1 MRPPE
6 TESARSAQ
14 AFLDELR
21 ALGATRA
28 QAVRFRN
35 NRSTYWS
42 LTRRATVLN
51 LHEAYRSAPSDLIR
65 AFAILVMEG
74 GIRSA
79 RSRTA
84 ADRVGSWPRVTE
96 AIRQARV
103 EHRRRKTEEDA
114 AGLAHCC
121 ATPAQRAYLRAC
133 YRYLNTTRFDGR
145 LPDNIP
151 LRLSS
156 RMSSALGHML
166 PEALE
171 DGTPYVAEI
180 ALNADLMLREN
191 ASERFDTLL
200 HEMAHAA
207 DYLLSGGRGHG
218 ASWRSWAR
226 RVGCTPS
233 ARHDRPLRR
242 RSRRGQTVDRCPP
255 LPAALLAPGPAAG

>member
-1 MRPPE
+1 M
-6 TESARSAQ
+6 TISARSAE

-21 ALGATRA
+21 ALGATRT

-51 LHEAYRSAPSDLIR
+51 LHEAYRSAPDDLVR
-65 AFAILVMEG
+65 AFAILVMDG

-79 RSRTA
+79 RSRRA
-84 ADRVGSWPRVTE
+84 ADRVGSWPGVTE
-96 AIRQARV
+96 AVRRARA
-103 EHRRRKTEEDA
+103 EHKRRATEA
-114 AGLAHCC
+114 NGPGLAHCC
-121 ATPAQRAYLRAC
+121 STPAQRAYLRAC
-133 YRYLNTTRFDGR
+133 YRYLNATRFEGR
-145 LPDNIP
+145 LPENIP

-166 PEALE
+166 PEALD

-180 ALNADLMLREN
+180 ALNVDLMLEEN

-226 RVGCTPS
+226 RVGCAPS

-242 RSRRGQTVDRCPP
+242 RSPRGQRVDRCPP
-255 LPAALLAPGPAAG
+255 LPAALVRAGLSAG